1 MDLSIHLCFLF
12 LKKNIEQMKTYKWG
26 IVGCGDVTERKSG
39 PAYKQTPGFELHA
52 VMRRDIVKAEEYAKR
67 HGVSKFYGDADA
79 LINDNEIDAVYIAT
93 PPDTHAYYALKVAAA
108 GKICCIEKPM
118 APTYEECQ
126 TIVQTFENKK
136 IPLFVAYYRRSLP
149 RFLKIKSWLDE
160 NKIGNIRH
168 VNWMYTRT
176 ASPTDTSNEYNWRTD
191 KKIAYGGYFDDLASH
206 GIDLFAHFL
215 GPIKTANGLSTNQQN
230 LYTSKDAV
238 VGNWIHE
245 SGVTG
250 SGTWNFGANKLVDS
264 VEIIGDKGRVSF
276 SVFNDEP
283 IVLITENEDK
293 SLFIE
298 NPNPIQL
305 FHVQNMSK
313 HLNGEASHP
322 SSGETAAHTSWV
334 LDEILNKE

>member
-1 MDLSIHLCFLF
+1 
-12 LKKNIEQMKTYKWG
+12 MKTYRWG
-26 IVGCGDVTERKSG
+26 IIGCGDVTERKSG

-52 VMRRDIVKAEEYAKR
+52 VMRRDVVKAEEYAKR
-67 HGVSKFYGDADA
+67 HGVPKFYGDADA

-149 RFLKIKSWLDE
+149 RFLKIKAWLE
-160 NKIGNIRH
+160 EHKIGNVRH

-206 GIDLFAHFL
+206 GIDLFTHYL
-215 GPIKTANGLSTNQQN
+215 GPIKKANGLSTNQQS
-230 LYTSKDAV
+230 LYTAMDAV

-250 SGTWNFGANKLVDS
+250 SGTWNFGADKQQDC
-264 VEIIGDKGRVSF
+264 VEIIGTKGKVSF
-276 SVFNDEP
+276 SVFSDQP
-283 IVLITENEDK
+283 IVLESEQQNE

-298 NPNPIQL
+298 NPNPVQL
-305 FHVQNMSK
+305 FHVQNMNK
-313 HLNGEASHP
+313 HLNGELQHP
-322 SSGETAAHTSWV
+322 SSGKTAMHTSWV